1 MNRPAIVP
9 GESAATMSL
18 TAIISDIHSNI
29 HALEAVL
36 DDARNHGAER
46 IVCLGDVVGYGAHPV
61 ECVDMA
67 RTFSVC
73 LRGNHEAGMMGALG
87 GFNSD
92 ARRAAEWSR
101 DLMKPPLLAGGGKRD
116 RWKFLRDLPERREED
131 DVLLVH
137 GSPRDPVWEYLFET
151 DCAGPLDDAPA
162 KIGECLALVSALC
175 FVGHTH
181 VPGIIDQ
188 ESRFHTPDAF
198 DGRFELEEG
207 AKAIINVGSVGQPRD
222 LDSRSSYVLLE
233 GSAVTFRRV
242 VYDVNAAVQDIVSE
256 SGLPDANGERLLR
269 GM

>member
-1 MNRPAIVP
+1 
-9 GESAATMSL
+9 MSL

-36 DDARNHGAER
+36 DDVRKHGAER
-46 IVCLGDVVGYGAHPV
+46 IVCLGDVVGYGAHPA
-61 ECVDMA
+61 ECVDIA
-67 RTFSVC
+67 STFSVC

-101 DLMKPPLLAGGGKRD
+101 DLMKPSLLAGGEKKH
-116 RWKFLRDLPERREED
+116 RWNFLRDLPERCEEN
-131 DVLLVH
+131 DVLFVH
-137 GSPRDPVWEYLFET
+137 GSPRDPVWEYLFEA
-151 DCAGPLDDAPA
+151 DCAGLLDDAPV
-162 KIGECLALVSALC
+162 KIAECLALISALC

-181 VPGIIDQ
+181 IPGIIDQ
-188 ESRFHTPDAF
+188 ESRFHGPDTL

-242 VYDVNAAVQDIVSE
+242 GYDVNAAMQDIVDE
-256 SGLPDANGERLLR
+256 SALPDANGERLLR